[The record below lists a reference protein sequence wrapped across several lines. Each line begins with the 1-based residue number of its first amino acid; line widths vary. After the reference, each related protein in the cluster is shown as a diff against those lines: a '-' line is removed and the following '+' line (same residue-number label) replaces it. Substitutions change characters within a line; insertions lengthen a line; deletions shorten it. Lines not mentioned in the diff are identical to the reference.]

1 MLLFVLAYIG
11 GVLTILSPC
20 ILPVLPFVFARADQP
35 FLRRGLPM
43 LIGMAAT
50 FAIIATLAAVGGG
63 WAVEANE
70 YGRYAAIALLALFGL
85 TLLFPELSDRLT
97 RPLVAVGG
105 RLSESADRS
114 ERAGGVWPSLLLGV
128 ATGLL
133 WAPCAGPVL
142 GLILTGAALEGANVQ
157 TTLLLLAYAAGAAT
171 SLALALLVG
180 GRVFAAM
187 KRSLGAGEW
196 VRRGLGAAV
205 LVAVVAI
212 AFGVDTGFL
221 TQVSLANT
229 ASLEQSLVNRFHPA
243 GGRVDAKPSSSV
255 VTAGGGAM
263 MSANPSMAMS
273 ANAPTMAMN
282 GTPAGKN
289 DGEPQSSVVTAGGG
303 AMMSANPSM
312 AMSANAPTMAM
323 NANPA
328 AMMKAAPADAAAE
341 NLPAEG
347 SLPSLS
353 GAVEWLNSPPL
364 TAESLKGKV
373 VLVDF
378 WTYSCIN
385 CLRSI
390 PYVRAWAEK
399 YKDQGLV
406 VIGVHA
412 PEFPFEKNIDN
423 VKNAVAKLKIGY
435 PVAIDNDYAIW
446 RAFSN
451 EYWPADYFVDAEG
464 RIRHHYFGEG
474 DYAESEKVI
483 QQLLAE
489 AGKGNLP
496 PGVVSVSATGAE
508 AAADEPDV
516 KSPETYI
523 GYTRAE
529 NFASPG
535 GAVSDAAH
543 DYSLADL
550 KLNDWG
556 LAGDWTVGG
565 EYATLDKKDGAIS
578 FRFHARDLHL
588 VLGPGAD
595 RAPVHFRV
603 TIDGAAPG
611 ESHGADVNAEGEG
624 VVTENRLY
632 QLVRQTGPIVD
643 RTFTI
648 QFLDPDVQAYAFTFG

>member
-11 GVLTILSPC
+11 GVLTIASPC

-43 LIGMAAT
+43 LLGMAAT
-50 FAIIATLAAVGGG
+50 FAVIATLTAVGGG
-63 WAVEANE
+63 WAVQANE
-70 YGRYAAIALLALFGL
+70 YGRYAAIALLALFGV

-97 RPLVAVGG
+97 RLLVALGG
-105 RLSESADRS
+105 RLSESADRNDH
-114 ERAGGVWPSLLLGV
+114 AGSIWPSLLLGV

-142 GLILTGAALEGANVQ
+142 GLILTGAALQGANVQ

-171 SLALALLVG
+171 SLALALLIG

-229 ASLEQSLVNRFHPA
+229 ASLEQGLVDRFHPPA
-243 GGRVDAKPSSSV
+243 GNAGAEPSSSV
-255 VTAGGGAM
+255 VMNGGAMISANPSMMMTGKAPGKDDAEPSSSVVMNGGAM
-263 MSANPSMAMS
+263 MSANPSM
-273 ANAPTMAMN
+273 
-282 GTPAGKN
+282 
-289 DGEPQSSVVTAGGG
+289 
-303 AMMSANPSM
+303 
-312 AMSANAPTMAM
+312 MSANAPTMAM

-328 AMMKAAPADAAAE
+328 AMIATQPQAPE
-341 NLPAEG
+341 TLPVEG
-347 SLPSLS
+347 SLPTLS

-364 TAESLKGKV
+364 TAEQLKGKV
-373 VLVDF
+373 LLVDF

-390 PYVRAWAEK
+390 PYVRAWAHK

-423 VKNAVAKLKIGY
+423 IKQAVARLKIDY

-446 RAFSN
+446 RAFNN
-451 EYWPADYFVDAEG
+451 EYWPADYFIDDKG
-464 RIRHHYFGEG
+464 RIRHHFFGEG

-489 AGKGNLP
+489 AGKSDLP
-496 PGVVSVSATGAE
+496 AGVVSVSAIGAE
-508 AAADEPDV
+508 AASDEADV

-523 GYTRAE
+523 GFARSE

-535 GAVSDAAH
+535 GAVGDTPH
-543 DYSLADL
+543 VYSPGDL
-550 KLNDWG
+550 KQLNDWG
-556 LAGDWTVGG
+556 LAGDWTIGG
-565 EYATLDKKDGAIS
+565 QSATLNKTDGAIS
-578 FRFHARDLHL
+578 YRFHARDLHL
-588 VLGPGAD
+588 VLGPSANGK
-595 RAPVHFRV
+595 PVRFRV

-611 ESHGADVNAEGEG
+611 ESHGADVNADGEG
-624 VVTENRLY
+624 AVTDHRLY
-632 QLVRQTGPIVD
+632 QLVRQSGPIVD

-648 QFLDPDVQAYAFTFG
+648 QFLDPEVQAYAFTFG

>member
-1 MLLFVLAYIG
+1 LFLFALAYIG
-11 GVLTILSPC
+11 GVLTIASPC

-43 LIGMAAT
+43 LIGMGLT
-50 FAIIATLAAVGGG
+50 FAVVATLAAVGGG
-63 WAVEANE
+63 WAVQANE
-70 YGRYAAIALLALFGL
+70 YGRYIALALLALFGV

-97 RPLVAVGG
+97 RPLVSLGG
-105 RLSESADRS
+105 RLSESADRN
-114 ERAGGVWPSLLLGV
+114 ENAGSVWPSLLLGM

-142 GLILTGAALEGANVQ
+142 GLILTGAALQGANVG
-157 TTLLLLAYAAGAAT
+157 TTFLLLAYAAGAAT

-205 LVAVVAI
+205 LVAVVAVV
-212 AFGVDTGFL
+212 FGADTGFL
-221 TQVSLANT
+221 TQISLANT
-229 ASLEQSLVNRFHPA
+229 ASLEQGLVDRFHPA
-243 GGRVDAKPSSSV
+243 PVKMSGEPSSSV
-255 VTAGGGAM
+255 LMPEGGAM
-263 MSANPSMAMS
+263 MSANPSIMSGNAPSMAMTGKPADKDGADPSSSVVMNGGAMMS

-282 GTPAGKN
+282 G
-289 DGEPQSSVVTAGGG
+289 
-303 AMMSANPSM
+303 
-312 AMSANAPTMAM
+312 
-323 NANPA
+323 NPA
-328 AMMKAAPADAAAE
+328 AMMKAAEAPPANA
-341 NLPAEG
+341 LPVEG
-347 SLPSLS
+347 PLPSLT
-353 GAVEWLNSPPL
+353 GAVQWLNSPPL
-364 TAESLKGKV
+364 TAEQLKGKV

-412 PEFPFEKNIDN
+412 PEFAFEKNIDN
-423 VKNAVAKLKIGY
+423 VKQAVAKLKIDY
-435 PVAIDNDYAIW
+435 PVAVDNDYAIW
-446 RAFSN
+446 RAFNN
-451 EYWPADYFVDAEG
+451 EYWPADYFIDAKG
-464 RIRHHYFGEG
+464 QIRHHFFGEG

-489 AGKGNLP
+489 AGKGNMP
-496 PGVVSVSATGAE
+496 TDVVSVNATGTE
-508 AAADEPDV
+508 AASDSADV
-516 KSPETYI
+516 QSPETYI
-523 GYTRAE
+523 GFVRSE

-535 GAVSDAAH
+535 GAIGDKPH
-543 DYSLADL
+543 DYATGDL
-550 KLNDWG
+550 KQLNDWG
-556 LAGDWTVGG
+556 LSGDWTVGG
-565 EYATLDKKDGAIS
+565 QSASLNKTDGAIS

-588 VLGPGAD
+588 VLGPGVGGK
-595 RAPVHFRV
+595 PVRFRV

-611 ESHGADVNAEGEG
+611 ESHGADIDANGDG
-624 VVTENRLY
+624 VVTDHRLY
-632 QLVRQTGPIVD
+632 QLVRQSGPIKD

-648 QFLDPDVQAYAFTFG
+648 QFLDPEVQAYAFTFG

>member
-1 MLLFVLAYIG
+1 MLLFALAYIG
-11 GVLTILSPC
+11 GVLTIASPC

-43 LIGMAAT
+43 LLGMGLT
-50 FAIIATLAAVGGG
+50 FAVVATLAAVGGG
-63 WAVEANE
+63 WAVRANE
-70 YGRYAAIALLALFGL
+70 YGRYIAIALLALFGV

-97 RPLVAVGG
+97 RPLVALGG
-105 RLSESADRS
+105 RLSESADRN
-114 ERAGGVWPSLLLGV
+114 ENAGSVWPSLLLGV

-142 GLILTGAALEGANVQ
+142 GLILTGAALQGANVQ
-157 TTLLLLAYAAGAAT
+157 TTVLLLAYAAGAAT
-171 SLALALLVG
+171 SLALALLIG
-180 GRVFAAM
+180 GQVFTAM

-212 AFGVDTGFL
+212 FFGLDTGFL
-221 TQVSLANT
+221 TQISLANT
-229 ASLEQSLVNRFHPA
+229 ASLEQSLIDRIHPA
-243 GGRVDAKPSSSV
+243 SGRVAGEPSSSV
-255 VTAGGGAM
+255 VMNGDGSM
-263 MSANPSMAMS
+263 MSANPSMMMS

-282 GTPAGKN
+282 G
-289 DGEPQSSVVTAGGG
+289 
-303 AMMSANPSM
+303 NPG
-312 AMSANAPTMAM
+312 
-323 NANPA
+323 
-328 AMMKAAPADAAAE
+328 AMMKAAEAPASKA
-341 NLPAEG
+341 LPVEG
-347 SLPSLS
+347 ALPSLA

-364 TAESLKGKV
+364 TPEQLTGKV

-412 PEFPFEKNIDN
+412 PEFAFEKNIGN
-423 VKNAVAKLKIGY
+423 VKQAVAKLKIDY

-446 RAFSN
+446 RAFNN
-451 EYWPADYFVDAEG
+451 EYWPADYFIDANG
-464 RIRHHYFGEG
+464 KIRRHFFGEG

-489 AGKGNLP
+489 AGRGS
-496 PGVVSVSATGAE
+496 VAADIVSVNATGAE
-508 AAADEPDV
+508 AASDAADV
-516 KSPETYI
+516 QSPETYI
-523 GYTRAE
+523 GFARSE

-535 GAVSDAAH
+535 GAVGDKPNV
-543 DYSLADL
+543 YSTGDL
-550 KLNDWG
+550 KQLNDWG
-556 LAGDWTVGG
+556 LSGDWTIGG
-565 EYATLDKKDGAIS
+565 QSATLNKTDGAIA

-588 VLGPGAD
+588 VLGPSAD
-595 RAPVHFRV
+595 GKPVRFRV
-603 TIDGAAPG
+603 TIDGAKPS
-611 ESHGADVNAEGEG
+611 ESHGADTNADGEG
-624 VVTENRLY
+624 TVTDHRLY
-632 QLVRQTGPIVD
+632 QLVRQNGPIMD
-643 RTFTI
+643 HTFSI